1 LQERWQVPG
10 RGGGITIVENDHNA
24 FDDDDD
30 DDDDEGPAVV
40 SLAIFV
46 SP

>member
-1 LQERWQVPG
+1 VPG

-30 DDDDEGPAVV
+30 DDEGPAVV